1 MKRTIV
7 ALAALGMLATA
18 GSARAGGFSNYSLF
32 GTYVET
38 FQGATSAPAP
48 ITGICQLTFDGAGHL
63 VLGSLANPA
72 SYCFT
77 DNGSSGGCDQNF
89 ASGSYGVNS
98 DGTGSITGTL
108 TSGAGCT
115 STTFSEALVIQQI
128 SRSVAQNVVVTRT
141 DAGAFAAGSLVPEA
155 SPSTPGFFQ
164 SAIYGDY
171 AEVLGGTLGS
181 DVFGG
186 VCNDFFNG
194 SGDVSGKCTLN
205 IAGSGKCQYNLS
217 GNYFVFNGGTFG
229 PGGGIIYSATL
240 SGGSCTSITFGEFLK
255 VVNGSGYGAA
265 FTADEIAAVSYEGGT
280 VSAGTYQLQN

>member
-1 MKRTIV
+1 MNRTIV
-7 ALAALGMLATA
+7 ALAALAILATA
-18 GSARAGGFSNYSLF
+18 GSVRAGQFNNYSLF

-63 VLGSLANPA
+63 VLGTLSNPL

-89 ASGSYGVNS
+89 ASGSYSVNS

-108 TSGAGCT
+108 TSGTGCT
-115 STTFSEALVIQQI
+115 STTFSEALVIQQV
-128 SRSVAQNVVVTRT
+128 SHSVAQNVVVTRT
-141 DAGAFAAGSLVPEA
+141 DAGAFAAGNLVTETG
-155 SPSTPGFFQ
+155 PSTPGFFQ

-171 AEVLGGTLGS
+171 TEVVGGTLGAN
-181 DVFGG
+181 VFGG

-194 SGDVSGKCTLN
+194 SGNVTGKCTLN
-205 IAGSGKCQYNLS
+205 IAGSGKCQYNLV

-240 SGGSCTSITFGEFLK
+240 SGGSCSSITFGEFLK
-255 VVNGSGYGAA
+255 IVNGWGYGAS
-265 FTADEIAAVSYEGGT
+265 FTADEIASVSYQANT
-280 VSAGTYQLQN
+280 VSAGTYLPQN